1 KIKKTTHNYLEMKK
15 KSASQSAFFNLR
27 VLIRLFVFVA
37 CGSLVMVA
45 EANQFV
51 GSERSLKR
59 PSNIFAQ
66 AKGTKP
72 LLKGERGQGVLQPAR
87 LPLQKRAT
95 GQNFWVQTNGP
106 QGGDGIALAT
116 NASGHIC
123 VGTQGGG
130 IPRSTDYAETWTRV
144 VSCIHT
150 LNQRA
155 PSANHAEE

>member
-1 KIKKTTHNYLEMKK
+1 MKK

-72 LLKGERGQGVLQPAR
+72 LLKCVRGQGVLQPAR
-87 LPLQKRAT
+87 LPLQKRHT
-95 GQNFWVQTNGP
+95 DQRFWLQTNEQ
-106 QGGDGIALAT
+106 QGGEGIVL
-116 NASGHIC
+116 
-123 VGTQGGG
+123 
-130 IPRSTDYAETWTRV
+130 
-144 VSCIHT
+144 
-150 LNQRA
+150 
-155 PSANHAEE
+155 